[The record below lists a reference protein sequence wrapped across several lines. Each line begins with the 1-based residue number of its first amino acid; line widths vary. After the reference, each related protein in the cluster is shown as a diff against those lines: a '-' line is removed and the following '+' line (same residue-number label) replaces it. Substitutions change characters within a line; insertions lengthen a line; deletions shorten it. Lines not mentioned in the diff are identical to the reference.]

1 MRAAII
7 SILTA
12 LIICAGYVGILTWKT
27 RTEFRNMFDEF
38 MEIRE
43 RINKTNRAL
52 NGLTFRVNKIDDV
65 TRTK

>member
-12 LIICAGYVGILTWKT
+12 LIICAGYVGVLTWKT
-27 RTEFRNMFDEF
+27 RKEFVDMFVAFTD
-38 MEIRE
+38 ISE
-43 RINKTNRAL
+43 RISRTNRAL
-52 NGLTFRVNKIDDV
+52 NGLTFRVNKIEDV